1 MAQLR
6 SRKLVLLAIAILVLA
21 GLVIAAQSEE
31 VVVEEGDDIMLGA
44 AFALSGEGLAPLGV
58 DMQRGVELAQE
69 DRPTVMVGEAEFS
82 VSVDVQDSLCT
93 AEGGQAVATRFT
105 ADENIVA
112 VVGHMCSSSCA
123 AAAPIYDSA
132 GFTTVSPSCT
142 SPILTLR
149 GFESFNRAVPSD
161 GAQGAVA
168 AEFIFDEL
176 GVTTIATIHDGSPYG
191 EGLVQVVANAFSEL
205 GGEVIFEDAIT
216 VGDTDFR
223 GLLEEIASGETVP
236 ELIYFGGFPAE
247 GARLIQQRADAGLE
261 DVMFMG
267 ADGIQGTEV
276 IELSGDAAE
285 GVYASAP
292 IATSNEALASF
303 LERYVETY
311 NEEPPAPFH
320 ANAYDAYN
328 LILDGIEATAT
339 VDEDGN
345 LVVNRAA
352 LAEYVRTFETFE
364 GLTGELSGDG
374 TGETFAPEQSIIAF
388 FQVQDAE
395 FVELIRYGGEEE
407 MMDEDM
413 EEEDMSEEEDME
425 EESEEGDEG

>member
-1 MAQLR
+1 MKHLR
-6 SRKLVLLAIAILVLA
+6 SRKLMLLAVAILVLA
-21 GLVIAAQSEE
+21 GLVVVAQQEE
-31 VVVEEGDDIMLGA
+31 VVVEEGDEVILGA

-69 DRPTVMVGEAEFS
+69 DRPTVIVGEAEFP

-149 GFESFNRAVPSD
+149 GFSSFNRAVPSD
-161 GAQGAVA
+161 GAQGSVA

-176 GVTTIATIHDGSPYG
+176 GITTIATIHDGSPYG
-191 EGLVQVVANAFSEL
+191 EGLVEVVATAFAEL
-205 GGEVIFEDAIT
+205 GGEVVFEDAIT

-247 GARLIQQRADAGLE
+247 AARLIQQRADAGLE
-261 DVMFMG
+261 DVLFMG

-276 IELSGDAAE
+276 VELAGDSAE

-292 IATSNEALASF
+292 IATSNDALESF

-339 VDEDGN
+339 IDEDGS
-345 LVVNRAA
+345 LLIDRAA
-352 LAEYVRTFETFE
+352 LAEYVRSFEGFE
-364 GLTGELSGDG
+364 GLTGELAADG
-374 TGETFAPEQSIIAF
+374 SGETFSPEQSIIAF
-388 FQVQDAE
+388 FEVQEGE
-395 FVELIRYGGEEE
+395 FVELTRYGGEE
-407 MMDEDM
+407 DM
-413 EEEDMSEEEDME
+413 ME
-425 EESEEGDEG
+425 EESEEGSDG

>member
-1 MAQLR
+1 MNIR
-6 SRKLVLLAIAILVLA
+6 SNKFVLLLIAVLVVTSIAVLA
-21 GLVIAAQSEE
+21 QGEA

-69 DRPTVMVGEAEFS
+69 DRPSVTVGETEFS
-82 VSVDVQDSLCT
+82 VGVDVQDSLCT
-93 AEGGQAVATRFT
+93 GEGGQAVATRFT
-105 ADENIVA
+105 ADESIVA

-149 GFESFNRAVPSD
+149 GFTSFNRAVPSD
-161 GAQGAVA
+161 GAQGSVA
-168 AEFIFDEL
+168 AEYIFNDL
-176 GVTTIATIHDGSPYG
+176 GFTTIATIHDGSPYG
-191 EGLVQVVANAFSEL
+191 EGLVQVVANAFTEL
-205 GGEVIFEDAIT
+205 GGEVVFEDAIT

-223 GLLEEIASGETVP
+223 GLLEEIASGDALP
-236 ELIYFGGFPAE
+236 DLIYFGGFPAE

-261 DVMFMG
+261 DVAFMG

-292 IATSNEALASF
+292 IATSNDALESF

-328 LILDGIEATAT
+328 LILDGVEATAT
-339 VDEDGN
+339 IDDDGN
-345 LVVNRAA
+345 LVVDRAA
-352 LAEYVRTFETFE
+352 LAEYVRGFEGFE
-364 GLTGELSGDG
+364 GLVGTLTADG
-374 TGETFAPEQSIIAF
+374 TGETFSPEQSIIAF
-388 FQVQDAE
+388 FQVEEGE
-395 FVELIRYGGEEE
+395 FVELARFGGEEE
-407 MMDEDM
+407 MMYDDM
-413 EEEDMSEEEDME
+413 DEEEDME
-425 EESEEGDEG
+425 EEAESSDS